1 MVVAPWRSSTMSL
14 LETLGINALSTEE
27 RALLAHDIWH
37 TIERDAEEMPLSDEL
52 KLELDRR
59 WAAFQANPETA
70 IPWEQIK
77 AEAARRTAR

>member
-1 MVVAPWRSSTMSL
+1 MPSL

-27 RALLAHDIWH
+27 RTLLADEIWRSV
-37 TIERDAEEMPLSDEL
+37 ERDADSVPLSEEL
-52 KLELDRR
+52 KAELDRR

-77 AEAARRTAR
+77 AEAFRRIGR